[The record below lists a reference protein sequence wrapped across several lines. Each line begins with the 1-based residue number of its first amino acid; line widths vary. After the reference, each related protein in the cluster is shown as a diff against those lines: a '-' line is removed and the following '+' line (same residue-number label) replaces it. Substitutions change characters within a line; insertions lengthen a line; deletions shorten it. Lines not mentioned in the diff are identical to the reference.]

1 MYILHCCSHLCLNFV
16 QHPLLL
22 LSETLPCRMFSIPRV
37 DYVDRSCRFTL
48 TQYIIII
55 YYYYIIVPIFSHPI
69 FYSPVCCFCFSF
81 SFSQTNFPSTNFD
94 AFSFV
99 FLCAKIVRIRKRMD
113 RREVELI
120 DNFFDQTYCTLCEL
134 SNSVTLPC
142 AAVT

>member
-48 TQYIIII
+48 TQYIIITLSCRL
-55 YYYYIIVPIFSHPI
+55 FSRLL
-69 FYSPVCCFCFSF
+69 FFLSF

-120 DNFFDQTYCTLCEL
+120 DNFFDQIYCILCEL
-134 SNSVTLPC
+134 SNSVTFPC